1 MSSVNEYVYTFRIIV
16 PDKSPRELEDI
27 GEDLMDETED
37 TATPMIVSTSS
48 DYMTLSLNEDTE
60 FPDERLPY
68 AMMLAVTALRDRGVQ
83 RPMFVGAYAT
93 LMDDEE
99 LEDVHDRIGIEED
112 DDDQDD
118 IIDLTNELL
127 QYELR
132 NK

>member
-1 MSSVNEYVYTFRIIV
+1 MSSNNEYVYTFRIII

-27 GEDLMDETED
+27 GIDLMDETED
-37 TATPMIVSTSS
+37 TATPIIVSVSS

-68 AMMLAVTALRDRGVQ
+68 AMMLAVTALRDHGVQ

-93 LMDDEE
+93 QMDDEE
-99 LEDVHDRIGIEED
+99 LEDIHDRIGIEED
-112 DDDQDD
+112 DEEQDD
-118 IIDLTNELL
+118 VIDLTNELL